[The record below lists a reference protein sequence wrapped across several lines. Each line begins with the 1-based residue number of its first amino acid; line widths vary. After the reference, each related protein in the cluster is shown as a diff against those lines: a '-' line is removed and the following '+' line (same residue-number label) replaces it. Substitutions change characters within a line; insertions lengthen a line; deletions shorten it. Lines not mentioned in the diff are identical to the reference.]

1 MMSHSPARREEM
13 DSSQRAD
20 VLDALDRSL
29 AIIEF
34 APDGHILE
42 ANDNF
47 LNLMGYTRQEVVG
60 AHHRL
65 FCTAEDAADRAYL
78 AFWHKL
84 GDKGEY
90 DSNEYRRIAKD
101 GRSVW
106 LRATYNPILGD
117 DGRVRKVVKFATDI
131 TEDKLRNAEFESKLD
146 AIDRSQA
153 MAEFDLDGIVLT
165 ANDHFL
171 ATMGYPLDQIVGRHH
186 RMFCDP
192 DYARSD
198 AYGEFWARLKSGEFM
213 LGEYR
218 RLARDGSEVWIQAS
232 YNPVLDAAGQPYKV
246 VKFAT
251 DVTESRARNI
261 EFQGKVNAIERS
273 QAVVEFDL
281 SGSFLA
287 ANDNFLSLMGYRR
300 DELLGQ
306 HHRVLCDPAFVTSA
320 AYRDFWN
327 ALARGKFFID
337 RFMRIGRHGQK
348 VWIQGS
354 YNPVLD
360 ADGNPY
366 KVVKFATDITAEVER
381 EAHIAEQANAMA
393 AAIRQLDGSIRSV
406 VDNTRDAK
414 GQAQTTRGEAESG
427 TRAIGDSTDAMQAIR
442 KSSED
447 IAEIVGVIGE
457 IASQTNLLAFNAAIE
472 AARAG
477 EHGLGFS
484 VVADEVRKLAEKS
497 ADATRQINRL
507 IAESQRRIDSGAQVA
522 DKAREAFGR
531 ISEGVVST
539 TRAVE
544 DIASATES
552 QLDTAQHVVGLISA
566 LTDSAS
572 ARREAQ
578 VAASQ

>member
-1 MMSHSPARREEM
+1 MSPSPANPEEVENNH
-13 DSSQRAD
+13 RAD

-34 APDGHILE
+34 APDGRILD
-42 ANDNF
+42 ANTNF
-47 LNLMGYTRQEVVG
+47 LNLMGYEREAVVG
-60 AHHRL
+60 EHHRL
-65 FCTAEDAADRAYL
+65 FCTPEDAADHRYAE
-78 AFWHKL
+78 FWRKL
-84 GDKGEY
+84 GQKGQY
-90 DSNEYRRIAKD
+90 DSNEYRRLARD

-106 LRATYNPILGD
+106 LRATYNPILGA
-117 DGRVRKVVKFATDI
+117 DGRVQKVIKFATDI
-131 TEDKLRNAEFESKLD
+131 TADKLRNAEFESKLE

-153 MAEFDLDGIVLT
+153 IAEFDLEGVVLT
-165 ANDHFL
+165 ANAHFL
-171 ATMGYPLDQIVGRHH
+171 AAMGYSLDEVVGRHH
-186 RMFCDP
+186 RMFCEP

-198 AYGEFWARLKSGEFM
+198 AYAEFWARLKAGEFM
-213 LGEYR
+213 VDEFR
-218 RLARDGSEVWIQAS
+218 RVGRDGNEVWIQAS
-232 YNPVLDAAGQPYKV
+232 YNPVLDADGQPYKV

-273 QAVVEFDL
+273 QSVVEFDL
-281 SGSFLA
+281 SGSILA
-287 ANDNFLSLMGYRR
+287 ANDNFLALMGYRR
-300 DELLGQ
+300 DELIGQ
-306 HHRVLCDPAFVTSA
+306 HHRLLCDPAFVTSA

-327 ALARGKFFID
+327 ALGGGEFFTD
-337 RFMRIGRHGQK
+337 RFLRIGRHGQK

-360 ADGNPY
+360 ADGKPY
-366 KVVKFATDITAEVER
+366 KVVKFATDITPEVER
-381 EAHIAEQANAMA
+381 EAHIGEQADAMA
-393 AAIRQLDGSIRSV
+393 AAIRQLDRSIRSV
-406 VDNTRDAK
+406 VDNTRDAR

-427 TRAIGDSTDAMQAIR
+427 SRAIGDSTEAMQAIR

-522 DKAREAFGR
+522 DKARDAFGR

-539 TRAVE
+539 TQAVE
-544 DIASATES
+544 DIAGATEW
-552 QLDTAQHVVGLISA
+552 QLETAQHVVELISA

-572 ARREAQ
+572 GRRESQ
-578 VAASQ
+578 SAAA